1 MGIVKQSHGDV
12 TAESKPGKGFTFT
25 VYFPKIAEEP
35 VSDTLISDDLTPPVP
50 NASSSWMMEALLAVG
65 EELLAELGYKVT
77 SRTSSRKALVVL
89 KNDPSRFDLVIS
101 DQTMPYI
108 TGVELA
114 REILAIRPVL
124 SVTSRMLILQ
134 KHPAL
139 NVFLRCP

>member
-1 MGIVKQSHGDV
+1 
-12 TAESKPGKGFTFT
+12 
-25 VYFPKIAEEP
+25 
-35 VSDTLISDDLTPPVP
+35 
-50 NASSSWMMEALLAVG
+50 
-65 EELLAELGYKVT
+65 
-77 SRTSSRKALVVL
+77 VVL

-124 SVTSRMLILQ
+124 SVISRMLILQ